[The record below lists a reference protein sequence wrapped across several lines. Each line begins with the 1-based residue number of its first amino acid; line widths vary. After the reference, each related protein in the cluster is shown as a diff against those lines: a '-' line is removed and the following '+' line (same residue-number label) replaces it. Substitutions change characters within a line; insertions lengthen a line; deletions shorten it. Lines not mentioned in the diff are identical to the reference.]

1 MFNDILTKANIKTR
15 TLFERYCRIADE
27 KTALIMACAEG
38 GQTELVQPILDLEKT
53 DQQILMEETY
63 AHLVPRQE
71 LYPEPVC
78 LPDIRGANTF
88 ALDDF
93 HNNGDED
100 DIEIIYPPSEDAPK
114 NKNDDE

>member
-1 MFNDILTKANIKTR
+1 MFNDILTQANIKTR
-15 TLFERYCRIADE
+15 TLFERYCKIADE

-38 GQTELVQPILDLEKT
+38 GQPELVQPILNLEKT

-63 AHLVPRQE
+63 TYLVPRQE
-71 LYPEPVC
+71 LYPEPV
-78 LPDIRGANTF
+78 PF

-93 HNNGDED
+93 INCDDEEEEED
-100 DIEIIYPPSEDAPK
+100 EIELIYPPSEDAPK

>member
-1 MFNDILTKANIKTR
+1 MIEHILTQANIKTR
-15 TLFERYCRIADE
+15 TLFERYCKIADE
-27 KTALIMACAEG
+27 KTSLIMACAEG
-38 GQTELVQPILDLEKT
+38 GQPELVQPILDLEKT

-71 LYPEPVC
+71 LYPEP
-78 LPDIRGANTF
+78 ITF

-93 HNNGDED
+93 VDNGYDDGDE
-100 DIEIIYPPSEDAPK
+100 IELIYPPDEDGPQ

>member
-1 MFNDILTKANIKTR
+1 MFNDILTQANIKTR
-15 TLFERYCRIADE
+15 TLFDRYCKIADE

-38 GQTELVQPILDLEKT
+38 GQPELVQPILNLEKT

-63 AHLVPRQE
+63 AYLVPRQE
-71 LYPEPVC
+71 LYPEPV
-78 LPDIRGANTF
+78 PF

-93 HNNGDED
+93 INCDDDEEKEDEIEFIEQDED
-100 DIEIIYPPSEDAPK
+100 EPK

>member
-1 MFNDILTKANIKTR
+1 MINDILTQANIKTR
-15 TLFERYCRIADE
+15 TLFERYCKIVDE
-27 KTALIMACAEG
+27 KTAIIMACAEG
-38 GQTELVQPILDLEKT
+38 GQVELAQPILDLEKT

-71 LYPEPVC
+71 LYPEPVH
-78 LPDIRGANTF
+78 F

-93 HNNGDED
+93 VDNGYDDGDE
-100 DIEIIYPPSEDAPK
+100 IEFIEPDEDAPK

>member
-1 MFNDILTKANIKTR
+1 
-15 TLFERYCRIADE
+15 
-27 KTALIMACAEG
+27 MACAEG
-38 GQTELVQPILDLEKT
+38 GQAELVQPILDLEKT

-63 AHLVPRQE
+63 AHLVPRSV
-71 LYPEPVC
+71 LYPEPI
-78 LPDIRGANTF
+78 PF

-100 DIEIIYPPSEDAPK
+100 DIEIIYPPSDELCSSGGQDAPK

>member
-15 TLFERYCRIADE
+15 TLFDRYCKIADE

-38 GQTELVQPILDLEKT
+38 GQAELVQPILDLEKS
-53 DQQILMEETY
+53 DQKILMEETY
-63 AHLVPRQE
+63 AHLIPRQE
-71 LYPEPVC
+71 LYPEP
-78 LPDIRGANTF
+78 ITF

-93 HNNGDED
+93 INGEEED
-100 DIEIIYPPSEDAPK
+100 DIEIIEQDADEPK